1 MLYIKL
7 ELRPVSLFKTKIY
20 ISCQKV
26 YPKWEN
32 PSTFSPDFAPCCKRV
47 WGCTA
52 LIWEPASCHRWGS
65 TLVFLRTSYKESYTP
80 RTRIH
85 QKWSKYKDSMCCS
98 TNLAITKMGEVL
110 QQQHHHRQQQQ
121 QYQQHHQHSTT
132 SRKKQQSNISHDQVL
147 EREGWGGARVCQR
160 ASKACH
166 QVRATSKYISW
177 WFNSATVKL
186 AKVSAEH
193 KWRWGEVNMLQLHGD
208 LGSYIGMESWSSTG
222 HMIFR

>member
-7 ELRPVSLFKTKIY
+7 ELRPLSLFKTKIY

-85 QKWSKYKDSMCCS
+85 QKWSQYKDSMCCS
-98 TNLAITKMGEVL
+98 TNLATTKMGEVL
-110 QQQHHHRQQQQ
+110 QQQHHHRQQ
-121 QYQQHHQHSTT
+121 HHQHSTT
-132 SRKKQQSNISHDQVL
+132 NRRKNNNWMIRFLKEKGEV
-147 EREGWGGARVCQR
+147 EREYAKGLRRLVTRWELLAEISADDLIRLR
-160 ASKACH
+160 WNW
-166 QVRATSKYISW
+166 RKYQLSI
-177 WFNSATVKL
+177 N
-186 AKVSAEH
+186 E
-193 KWRWGEVNMLQLHGD
+193 GEVR
-208 LGSYIGMESWSSTG
+208 STCYNY
-222 HMIFR
+222 MVTWAAI